1 MKMTNLSLEEL
12 NKRCGEVF
20 ELQEDDYIYSVE
32 VDDDG
37 TVRVNMEEVDQ
48 DGQTVSFDYCPDM
61 TERPESLDYI
71 LGNRDDFND

>member
-1 MKMTNLSLEEL
+1 MKKSNLSLEEL

-37 TVRVNMEEVDQ
+37 TVRVNMEELSQ
-48 DGQTVSFDYCPDM
+48 EGQMVIFDYEPDM

>member
-1 MKMTNLSLEEL
+1 MKKSNLSLEEL

-37 TVRVNMEEVDQ
+37 TVRVNMEELSQ
-48 DGQTVSFDYCPDM
+48 EGQMVIFDYEPDM
-61 TERPESLDYI
+61 IERPESLDYI